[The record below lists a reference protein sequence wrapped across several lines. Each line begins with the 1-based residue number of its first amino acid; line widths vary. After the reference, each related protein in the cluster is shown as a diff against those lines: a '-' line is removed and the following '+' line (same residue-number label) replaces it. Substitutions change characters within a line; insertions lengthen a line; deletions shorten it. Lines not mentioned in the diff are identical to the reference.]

1 MFSSYDFSYGNINC
15 FGSLIS
21 FVDSDENNNFNSER
35 VFSSSK
41 NIEVDNQNFE
51 KNLIDKIDNFHSE
64 SLKDNES
71 QSAFN
76 NDLITEIRGIRQD
89 LKNNATLM
97 SSENSGNVDVN
108 NDIYNN
114 QIVIIYLLS
123 VLIFVIL
130 INRFWGAF
138 RK

>member
-1 MFSSYDFSYGNINC
+1 MFSSYDFSYGNINR

-21 FVDSDENNNFNSER
+21 FVDSDENNKFNSGR

>member
-1 MFSSYDFSYGNINC
+1 MFSSYDFSYGNINR
-15 FGSLIS
+15 FGCLIS
-21 FVDSDENNNFNSER
+21 FVDSDENNKFNSER

-71 QSAFN
+71 QFAFN